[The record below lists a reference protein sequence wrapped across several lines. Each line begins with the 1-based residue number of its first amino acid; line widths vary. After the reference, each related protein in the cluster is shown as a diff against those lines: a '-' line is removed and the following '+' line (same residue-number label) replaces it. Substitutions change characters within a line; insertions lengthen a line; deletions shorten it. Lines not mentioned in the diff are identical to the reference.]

1 MKRLNSLKRRFT
13 RDSQLDWMYKT
24 FIADMLEKGYPRRV
38 ETEGQAGYNDT
49 YRIMAYQI
57 QQNQEKSE

>member
-1 MKRLNSLKRRFT
+1 
-13 RDSQLDWMYKT
+13 MYKT

-38 ETEGQAGYNDT
+38 ETEGQTGYNDT
-49 YRIMAYQI
+49 CHIMAYKI